1 MALNA
6 TIMGDAMDDALD
18 ALMIAAGKPGL
29 PSEPADQVADR
40 KRLFHAIAAGVI
52 KHLQDNPGA
61 FVLEVTGSGTISVR
75 MREIT

>member
-29 PSEPADQVADR
+29 PSEPAVRWRTASGCFTPLR
-40 KRLFHAIAAGVI
+40 
-52 KHLQDNPGA
+52 PG
-61 FVLEVTGSGTISVR
+61 
-75 MREIT
+75 